1 MNPLVWLVLWI
12 AAAIT
17 LLGLGAVGASPVAYR
32 RGWARATIEAA
43 AAGERHTHRKGDPSP
58 LPRPGRLPLIV
69 PPGPT
74 LDPFNPAAFMFSGAA
89 EEWRPLGRAEYDL
102 ITTELPAADDF
113 PCCSSLDIETDSGF
127 TRRMAREVEA
137 MIAAWEGDTN
147 YWLHTHRGSN

>member
-1 MNPLVWLVLWI
+1 VNPTYWLLIVL
-12 AAAIT
+12 AAMAFVIFFT
-17 LLGLGAVGASPVAYR
+17 GLAAYQLGYDQGHLDAEPD
-32 RGWARATIEAA
+32 
-43 AAGERHTHRKGDPSP
+43 RHTHRKGDPLPP
-58 LPRPGRLPLIV
+58 LPRPGRLPLDV

-74 LDPFNPAAFMFSGAA
+74 LDPFSPAAFMFSGAA

-113 PCCSSLDIETDSGF
+113 PCCSSLDAETDSGF

-147 YWLHTHRGSN
+147 YWLHTHRADT